1 MPIDNQIFHHF
12 RMKEEEIQKAIRLL
26 KREGY
31 YVKNLNQTESEK
43 YYEANR
49 KVHTTDSGKG
59 RG

>member
-12 RMKEEEIQKAIRLL
+12 RMKEEKIQEAIKLL
-26 KREGY
+26 KKEGY
-31 YVKNLNQTESEK
+31 YVKNLNESERTK

-49 KVHTTDSGKG
+49 KVHTADSGKG

>member
-1 MPIDNQIFHHF
+1 
-12 RMKEEEIQKAIRLL
+12 MKEEEIQKAIRLL
-26 KREGY
+26 KKEGY

>member
-12 RMKEEEIQKAIRLL
+12 RMKEKKIQEAISLL
-26 KREGY
+26 KKEGY
-31 YVKNLNQTESEK
+31 YVKNLNETERER
-43 YYEANR
+43 YEANR